1 MKEEKE
7 NSIDKLFSQGLSD
20 PGSNAQYREEDW
32 DAMEALLN
40 QKQPNTTVRTLMI
53 LVSTIAAML
62 LLVFGWM
69 YLSTATKTNNTAPQ
83 VVKSKLHMRKDS
95 GKYGPPVQQLADLK
109 SNTLS
114 ANDDSTTS
122 ANQLSRKS
130 KSFFTL
136 SAATGGR
143 KNAGIYV
150 KTTKQPVTAPPA
162 YDWGFKQS
170 DLTATITK
178 QDTTVTANIGKTDNI
193 SENIAGA
200 LISAT
205 PADTVAINKK
215 QELVSVMDDVRPNK
229 KADKT
234 RSASGGAAVAF
245 KPRLALSL
253 IASPDVNSVKGVSP
267 NRIGTNAGLL
277 LTMGVTRK
285 WSISTGMIYADKP
298 YVTDFANYATAYK
311 FNKNPQSVTASC
323 TVLDIPL
330 NIGYQVYSKGA
341 NKFSVGTGL
350 SSYIMLR
357 ENYTFNYVGT
367 DAGGPATYD
376 IRNSNQHILGI
387 LNLNATYQRAI
398 SSKFGLGVQPYYK
411 LPLTGIGYG
420 KVGLKSA
427 GVAVGVTWNINP
439 GTKP

>member
-32 DAMEALLN
+32 SDMEALLD
-40 QKQPNTTVRTLMI
+40 QKKPNTKVRTLMI

-62 LLVFGWM
+62 LLVFSWI
-69 YLSTATKTNNTAPQ
+69 YLSTNTKTTNKTPQ
-83 VVKSKLHMRKDS
+83 VVKSKPQVQKNS

-109 SNTLS
+109 SSTLS
-114 ANDDSTTS
+114 ANHNSMNS
-122 ANQLSRKS
+122 ANELSRKS

-136 SAATGGR
+136 SAAKGGR
-143 KNAGIYV
+143 KTAGV
-150 KTTKQPVTAPPA
+150 DVDGTKQPVTTLPA
-162 YDWGFKQS
+162 YDS
-170 DLTATITK
+170 DAKPEALKATVSK
-178 QDTTVTANIGKTDNI
+178 PDTTVTANIAKTDNI
-193 SENIAGA
+193 ILNKADA
-200 LISAT
+200 LVNVT
-205 PADTVAINKK
+205 PADTVATNKK

-229 KADKT
+229 KAGKT
-234 RSASGGAAVAF
+234 RSASGGATVAF

-267 NRIGTNAGLL
+267 NKIGTNAGLL
-277 LTMGVTRK
+277 LTVGVTRK
-285 WSISTGMIYADKP
+285 WSVSTGMIYADKP
-298 YVTDFANYATAYK
+298 YVTDFTNYATAYK
-311 FNKNPQSVTASC
+311 FDTNPQSVTASC

-341 NKFSVGTGL
+341 NKFSIGTGL

-357 ENYTFNYVGT
+357 ENYTFNYA
-367 DAGGPATYD
+367 DANTGEPATYN

-398 SSKFGLGVQPYYK
+398 SSKLGLGVQPYYK
-411 LPLTGIGYG
+411 VPLTGIGYG